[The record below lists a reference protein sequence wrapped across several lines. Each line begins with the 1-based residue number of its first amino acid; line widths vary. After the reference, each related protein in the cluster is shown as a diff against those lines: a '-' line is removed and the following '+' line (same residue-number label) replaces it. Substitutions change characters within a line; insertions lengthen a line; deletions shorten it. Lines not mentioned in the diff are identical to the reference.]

1 MSEDRLVGALRAS
14 LKETDRLREQN
25 KRLMDAGREPIAIIG
40 MACRFPGGVATP
52 EDLWRMLAAGED
64 GIGEFP
70 TDRGWDLERLYD
82 PTGERP
88 GATYVREGGFLY
100 DAGDFDADFFGISPR
115 DALLMDPQ
123 QRLLLET
130 AWEALER
137 AGVPPHSVK
146 GTPVGVFAGAMY
158 HNYPGSYGSSGP
170 LSGRLSYHL
179 GIEGP
184 AVTVDTA
191 CSSSLVTLHLA
202 AQALRQGE
210 CPLALAG
217 GVTVMSSPRTF
228 VEFSIDGNLSRDG
241 RCRPFAESADGTAW
255 SEGAGMLLLERL
267 SDARRNGHPV
277 LAVIRG
283 SAVNQDG
290 ATNGIAAPNG
300 PAQQRVIRQALENAR
315 LSAEQID
322 VVEAHGSSTELGDP
336 IEADALLA
344 TYGKDRP
351 EDQPQWLG
359 SVKSNLGHTQGAAG
373 VAGVMKMVLA
383 MRNDLLPKTLFV
395 DRPSRHIDWSEGAV
409 RLLTEPVDWK
419 ANGRPRRAG
428 VSSFGLSGT
437 NAHVILEEAPRSA
450 ALPDG
455 ADGAPDREV
464 VPAGPVPWILSGRSR
479 DALRAQAGRLAEY
492 LRDRPQDRPLD
503 VACALATTRSPLEHR
518 AVVTGTDRDELMRG
532 LRALAE
538 GEHAPNVE
546 LGLARGEST
555 TAFLFPGGGAQRLGM
570 GRELS
575 AVHPAFAAAYDEV
588 CAELDK
594 HLDRPLRAMIDGDAE
609 ALDRVGYAQAALF
622 AIEVALFRL
631 AESMGL
637 RADFL
642 AGHST
647 GELAAAHV
655 AGVLSLPDAARLVAA
670 RGRLMQGLPEGGAMV
685 GINATEDEVRPL
697 LTDGVGIAAV
707 NSPGSVVVSGET
719 DQVNAVAEVFAGRG
733 VRTKRIRVSHAAHS
747 PLMEPVLAEFREVAA
762 GLDFQQPRIP
772 VVSTVTGELA
782 TGDDLCSPDYWV
794 RHMRQTVRFRDAVE
808 GLRAEGATRF
818 VELGPGGVL
827 AAMAQECLA
836 DSSDSN
842 LLVVPLLRKDRPEEL
857 SCATAVAQLHVRGT
871 SPDWKTWFENRGA
884 RPVELPTY
892 AFQRERY
899 WLEASSAGG
908 DPSSLGLEPVSHP
921 LLGAATVL
929 ADSEGLLLS
938 GRLSLATHSWL
949 RDHAVGGAVLLPG
962 TAFVELAVHAGSR
975 IGSPGLRDLAL
986 HAPLVLPEQ
995 GAVRVQVLV
1004 GPADASGTHSVSV
1017 YSRVEEGGDGTP
1029 WTQHATGL
1037 LGRAGAVA
1045 PAALTV
1051 WPPAGAESLD
1061 TDGMYEEL
1069 AARGSGYGP
1078 MFQGLRAAWR
1088 SGDEIYAEVSLPEN
1102 ARATAEDFGLH
1113 PAVFDAA
1120 LHAIG
1125 LAATE
1130 DEGMALP
1137 YAWSGVEF
1145 FAAGA
1150 SAVRVR
1156 VRPAGGGP
1164 VGRNVALDIA
1174 DVTGQPVASVAALTL
1189 REIAEEQLAAA
1200 VRPVTGVAADALF
1213 GVEWTPAALPEP
1225 AEGLDVVDF
1234 ASLEGADASGPAPD
1248 VVVLRVAGG
1257 TDAEAARLA
1266 THRVLADVQ
1275 SWLRDERCRT
1285 SRLVVLTSGAVALP
1299 GEDVA
1304 DLGAA
1309 AVHGLI
1315 RSAQSEEPGRLLLID
1330 GDAELDA
1337 LDLLPRIVGLNE
1349 SSVAVRGGTALL
1361 PRLARA
1367 GRAEGTGDAAD
1378 RQADAYV
1385 LVTGGTGAL
1394 GRVVARHLAGA
1405 HGVRRLLLVSRR
1417 GPQAEGVAE
1426 LVAELAELGAETEV
1440 VACDL
1445 ADREA
1450 ARELLETRPVTAVV
1464 HSAGVLDDGVFA
1476 SLTPERLDNVLR
1488 PKADAAWNLHE
1499 LTKDTELTAF
1509 VLFSSAAGVLGAP
1522 GQANYA
1528 AANAFLD
1535 ALAQHRRAHGLPA
1548 QSLAW
1553 GQWAQSEGMAAA
1565 LSAPG
1570 AGTSAMRS
1578 GLPALS
1584 VAEGLE
1590 LLDAATAAQEA
1601 VLVPLK
1607 LDITALRATPDRV
1620 ADVLRGVVPSVRRAA
1635 STPEGSGGAVPGAL
1649 AQLPAG
1655 ERRAALLEVVLGSVM
1670 EVLGHSSTELID
1682 TDRAF
1687 RDFGFDSLTAV
1698 ELRNKL
1704 GGATGAQLASTVVFD
1719 YPTVAELAAHL
1730 HDTLFGRADADPD
1743 QPRTVTAAAD
1753 DDPIVIVSM
1762 ACRYPGDVNSP
1773 EELWQLVSEGRD
1785 ATSPLPTDRSW
1796 DLDYWHSLLA
1806 GAGTV
1811 PRGGFVGNA
1820 TDFDAAFFGIS
1831 PNEAIMMAP
1840 EQRMLLEI
1848 CWEALESA
1856 GINPL
1861 SLKESATGVFA
1872 GMMGGGGYDP
1882 GPLGELEQ
1890 YSQYIGT
1897 GWHGSM
1903 ISGRIAYSFGF
1914 EGPAVSV
1921 DTACSSSLVALHLAR
1936 QALRNGDC
1944 DLALAGGVTALSS
1957 LEPFAQY
1964 GGGIAADGRCKA
1976 YSASA
1981 DGVGWGE
1988 GVGMVV
1994 LERLSDAQRN
2004 GHPVLAFVR
2013 ATAVNSD
2020 GASNGP
2026 TAPNGPSQERVIRK
2040 ALDVAGL
2047 QPHEV
2052 DAVEGHGTGTTLG
2065 DPIEANA
2072 LLATYG
2078 QDRPEDRPLWLGSV
2092 KTNMGHTQAAAGVAG
2107 VIKMVQAMRH
2117 GEVPMSRFAD
2127 EPTPHVD
2134 WTTGNVRLLSETI
2147 PWPQNDRPRRVGVS
2161 SFGYSGTNA
2170 HAILEQGPGAEPEA
2184 APASGPEAGAGAE
2197 SGTEPAGVL
2206 PWLLTA
2212 RTAEALPAQAGRL
2225 LAHLAENPG
2234 LGADDIGYSLA
2245 LRQPQFAH
2253 RAAVVGDTREEQ
2265 LAALAALAAEE
2276 DSSRVV
2282 TGTAKSGAKIAF
2294 LFPGHGTQRPGM
2306 GRELYAAF
2314 PAFAQALDELCACF
2328 DSYLDRPLR
2337 DVMFSEPGSVN
2348 AQLLGQV
2355 AFGQA
2360 AQFTM
2365 AVSLARLLEFWK
2377 LRPDFLLGHSGG
2389 EIAAA
2394 HFAGV
2399 LTLQDAVKFTS
2410 NRSELIQDM
2419 PSGVMVGIEAEEAE
2433 VRPMLTEG
2441 TDIAAVNSPRSLVVS
2456 GDSEQVRVIAEH
2468 WKGMGRRT
2476 KVLPIA
2482 APGHSPLTE
2491 EFLDDLRDVAEELTF
2506 SEPRTKLVST
2516 VTGAL
2521 ADGETLADPD
2531 HWIANCRRGVR
2542 FMDGVRSLEAEG
2554 VTHYVD
2560 LGTEGALAA
2569 MASACLTEAVDGA
2582 VVVPVQRKGTPEVT
2596 AAGLASGQLYADG
2609 SGVEA
2614 PRLFAA
2620 RGARRVEL
2628 PPYTFR
2634 RRRYWPDVDMAAVR
2648 ASGGM
2653 GPTGMDVTDHPLLGA
2668 AVEVADSGELVL
2680 SGQISVD
2687 SQRWLA
2693 DHAYGDTVLFPG
2705 AGFAELAISAG
2716 DEAGCPRLD
2725 ELTIEAP
2732 LVLPGQGKVQVQL
2745 VVGPADGA
2753 GARAV
2758 TVHARPNRTSPGAGA
2773 APWTRHASGV
2783 LVPESAPEPAG
2794 LTEWPPPG
2802 AEPIDVEGLY
2812 EGFAESG
2819 FRYGPAFRGL
2829 RAAWRLGDEVFSEIR
2844 LGPETSQSAEQFG
2857 LHPAALDAALQTI
2870 ALSEGIEVESG
2881 MPYSWSGIDLYA
2893 TGATKLRVRV
2903 TPIRSDAASVL
2914 LTDQAGQPVASVE
2927 SLVLRPVPDIGA
2939 VVSAGHESL
2948 YGWDWVRLPAAA
2960 SGTAAGQRAQW
2971 AVLGTEPGPLAAG
2984 LGAAGFDV
2992 TAHTGLDGLCERRP
3006 TAGVVVFDCSSLPT
3020 AQGPD
3025 AVRAGVRDTLDLL
3038 TSWLG
3043 AEALAGSTLAVMTRG
3058 AVALPGEDVTDL
3070 VGAAVWGLVRSAQ
3083 AENPGRF
3090 VLVDTDGSGASHEA
3104 LPALL
3109 ASGEPQAVIRGGTV
3123 RGGRLVRPPADG
3135 GEPSG
3140 AFGPEGTTLV
3150 TGATGAVGRVLTR
3163 HLVTA
3168 HGVRRLLLLSRG
3180 GEAPELVEELTG
3192 LGAEVTLAA
3201 CDAADREALS
3211 AVLGTVPAEHPL
3223 TSVVHLAAVVDDG
3236 TLASLT
3242 EEKVT
3247 AALRPKV
3254 DAAWNLHELTADREL
3269 TAFVL
3274 FSSVAGLLGNMGQGN
3289 YAAANAFLD
3298 ALAAHRRAAGLPAQS
3313 LAWGLWA
3320 ATGSGSGSGATPD
3333 EAQLAQEGMAALS
3346 DAEGAELF
3354 DAAIA
3359 RQEPLLVPMRTGAT
3373 GTGTNGTEGVPHV
3386 FRSLV
3391 APVRRAASRTTVSDA
3406 DALRRRLTGLTPE
3419 QLDKALEELVL
3430 EHAGAL
3436 LGYGDNETIDPER
3449 HFLESGFDSLT
3460 AVELR
3465 NGLNSAT
3472 GLRLSATVAF
3482 DHQTPG
3488 GLARHMA
3495 AEIGAVP
3502 RNAGQADGAARTS
3515 GSAGEAGEQE
3525 SAPGTGESV
3534 PELFR
3539 AMVRAGQVQDGLGL
3553 LSWVARTRSQFT
3565 SSADIERSP
3574 VSVRMAEGD
3583 EAPHLVCLCTPA
3595 AMGGAYQ
3602 YAKLVSAFK
3611 GARTIT
3617 VLPMPGFGPGEQLP
3631 ASVPAV
3637 LDVLAA
3643 TVKDIAGDEPFALL
3657 GHSGGGLLAYATA
3670 GLLEEQG
3677 RPPVGVALL
3686 DTYVVEQS
3694 ADFQDFAA
3702 EVAVGA
3708 LTREISYG
3716 QLGNTT
3722 SLSAMAQ
3729 YVTLIPDIELKE
3741 LATPTLLVKAAE
3753 RFTVGDEA
3761 AEDGAAAGAGTAAAD
3776 AGAAAVDESSS
3787 EDWQTTWSLANTVTT
3802 VPGDHFSLIE
3812 QGAETTAA
3820 VVENWLGSLA

>member
-40 MACRFPGGVATP
+40 MACRFPGGVTTP
-52 EDLWRMLAAGED
+52 EDLWRLLAAGED
-64 GIGEFP
+64 GIGRFP

-100 DAGDFDADFFGISPR
+100 GAGDFDADFFGISPR

-217 GVTVMSSPRTF
+217 GVSVMSSPRTF
-228 VEFSIDGNLSRDG
+228 VEFSVDGNLSRDG

-277 LAVIRG
+277 LAVVRG

-290 ATNGIAAPNG
+290 ASNGIAAPNG

-315 LSAEQID
+315 LSANQID

-336 IEADALLA
+336 IEADALIA

-351 EDQPQWLG
+351 EDRPQWLG

-383 MRNDLLPKTLFV
+383 MRNELLPKTLYV
-395 DRPSRHIDWSEGAV
+395 DRPSRHIDWAEGAIK
-409 RLLTEPVDWK
+409 LLTDPVDWK
-419 ANGRPRRAG
+419 ANGSPRRAG

-437 NAHVILEEAPRSA
+437 NAHVILEEAPPGPAVPEDA
-450 ALPDG
+450 AG
-455 ADGAPDREV
+455 TPDREAA
-464 VPAGPVPWILSGRSR
+464 PAGPLPWMLSGRSR
-479 DALRAQAGRLAEY
+479 DALRAQAARLVEY

-503 VACALATTRSPLEHR
+503 VACALATTRSPLDHR
-518 AVVTGTDRDELMRG
+518 AVVTGTDRDELMSG
-532 LRALAE
+532 LRAVAD
-538 GEHAPNVE
+538 GEHAANVE
-546 LGLARGEST
+546 TGLARGEST

-570 GRELS
+570 GREL
-575 AVHPAFAAAYDEV
+575 AAAHPAFAAAYDEV

-594 HLDRPLRAMIDGDAE
+594 HLDRPLRPMIDGDAE
-609 ALDRVGYAQAALF
+609 ALDQVGYAQAALF

-631 AESMGL
+631 TESMGL

-655 AGVLSLPDAARLVAA
+655 SGILSLPDAARLVAA

-707 NSPGSVVVSGET
+707 NSPDSVVVSGEA
-719 DQVNAVAEVFAGRG
+719 DQAHAVAEHFAAKG

-747 PLMEPVLAEFREVAA
+747 PLMEPVLEEFRRVAA
-762 GLDFQQPRIP
+762 ELDFQQPRIP

-782 TGDDLCSPDYWV
+782 ADDDLRTPDYWV

-808 GLRAEGATRF
+808 GLRAEGVTRF

-827 AAMAQECLA
+827 AAMAQECLTGTP
-836 DSSDSN
+836 DGN
-842 LLVVPLLRKDRPEEL
+842 LLVVPLLRKGRSEEL
-857 SCATAVAQLHVRGT
+857 ACATALAQLHVRGT
-871 SPDWKTWFENRGA
+871 SPDWKRWFEDRGA

-892 AFQRERY
+892 AFQRQRY

-908 DPSSLGLEPVSHP
+908 DPATLGLEPADHP

-962 TAFVELAVHAGSR
+962 TAFVELAVHAGGR
-975 IGSPGLRDLAL
+975 IGAPALRDLVL
-986 HAPLVLPEQ
+986 HAPLVLPEH
-995 GAVRVQVLV
+995 GAVRVQVLA
-1004 GPADASGTHSVSV
+1004 GPADASGAHPLSV
-1017 YSRVEEGGDGTP
+1017 YSRTEEGGDGTP
-1029 WTQHATGL
+1029 WIQHASGTL
-1037 LGRAGAVA
+1037 ERAGAVA

-1051 WPPAGAESLD
+1051 WPPEGAETLD

-1088 SGDEIYAEVSLPEN
+1088 SGDEIYAEVGLPEN
-1102 ARATAEDFGLH
+1102 SRATAEDYGLH

-1130 DEGMALP
+1130 DQGMALP
-1137 YAWSGVEF
+1137 YAWSGVEL
-1145 FAAGA
+1145 FATGA
-1150 SAVRVR
+1150 SVVRVR
-1156 VRPAGGGP
+1156 VRPARGDAP
-1164 VGRNVALDIA
+1164 GRSVALDIA
-1174 DVTGQPVASVAALTL
+1174 DVTGQPVASVTALTL

-1200 VRPVTGVAADALF
+1200 VRPTTGTAGDALF
-1213 GVEWTPAALPEP
+1213 GIEWTPAALPEP
-1225 AEGLDVVDF
+1225 AEALNIVDF
-1234 ASLEGADASGPAPD
+1234 ASLAGADASTPAPD
-1248 VVVLRVAGG
+1248 VVVLRVTGG
-1257 TDAEAARLA
+1257 SGADAARRA

-1275 SWLRDERCRT
+1275 TWLRDERFRA
-1285 SRLVVLTSGAVALP
+1285 SRLVVLTGGAVALP
-1299 GEDVA
+1299 GEDVS

-1315 RSAQSEEPGRLLLID
+1315 RSAQSEEPGRLLLVD
-1330 GDAELDA
+1330 GDAEPDA

-1367 GRAEGTGDAAD
+1367 DRGGDTEAAASWP
-1378 RQADAYV
+1378 ADSHV

-1394 GRVVARHLAGA
+1394 GRVVARHLAEA
-1405 HGVRRLLLVSRR
+1405 HGVRRLLLVSRS
-1417 GPQAEGVAE
+1417 GPQADGAAE
-1426 LVAELAELGAETEV
+1426 LVAGLAELGAEAEV

-1450 ARELLETRPVTAVV
+1450 ARELLAAHPVTAVV

-1476 SLTPERLDNVLR
+1476 SLTPERVDNVLR

-1499 LTKDTELTAF
+1499 LTRETELTAF

-1535 ALAQHRRAHGLPA
+1535 ALAHHRRAHNLPA

-1553 GQWAQSEGMAAA
+1553 GQWAQSEGMAAV
-1565 LSAPG
+1565 LSEPG
-1570 AGTSAMRS
+1570 AATSALRT

-1590 LLDAATAAQEA
+1590 LLDAATAAPGA

-1607 LDITALRATPDRV
+1607 LDIAALRERPDRV

-1635 STPEGSGGAVPGAL
+1635 SAPQAADGAVPGAL
-1649 AQLPAG
+1649 AQLPPG

-1730 HDTLFGRADADPD
+1730 HDTLFGRAEADPD
-1743 QPRTVTAAAD
+1743 GPRTQATAVD

-1762 ACRYPGDVNSP
+1762 ACRYPGNVNTP
-1773 EELWQLVSEGRD
+1773 EDLWQLVAEGRD

-1806 GAGTV
+1806 EAGTV
-1811 PRGGFVGNA
+1811 PRGGFVENA

-1840 EQRMLLEI
+1840 EQRMLMEI

-1903 ISGRIAYSFGF
+1903 ISGRIAYAFGF
-1914 EGPAVSV
+1914 EGPAISV

-1964 GGGIAADGRCKA
+1964 GGGIASDGRCKA

-2004 GHPVLAFVR
+2004 GHPVLAYVR
-2013 ATAVNSD
+2013 GTAVNSD

-2040 ALDVAGL
+2040 ALDTAGL
-2047 QPHEV
+2047 RPHEV

-2078 QDRPEDRPLWLGSV
+2078 QDRPDDRPLWLGSV

-2107 VIKMVQAMRH
+2107 VIKMVQAMLH

-2134 WTTGNVRLLSETI
+2134 WTTGNVKLLTETI
-2147 PWPQNDRPRRVGVS
+2147 PWPRTDRPRRAGVS

-2170 HAILEQGPGAEPEA
+2170 HAILEQGPGLRPEPETAPVPTPGEA
-2184 APASGPEAGAGAE
+2184 A
-2197 SGTEPAGVL
+2197 GTEPGTAPEGVL

-2225 LAHLAENPG
+2225 LEHLAENPG
-2234 LGADDIGYSLA
+2234 PGADDIGYSLA
-2245 LRQPQFAH
+2245 LRQPQFPY

-2265 LAALAALAAEE
+2265 LAALAALAADE
-2276 DSSRVV
+2276 DSPRVV
-2282 TGTAKSGAKIAF
+2282 TGTAKAGAKIAF

-2314 PAFAQALDELCACF
+2314 PAFAQALDEVCASF
-2328 DSYLDRPLR
+2328 DPYLDRPLR

-2360 AQFTM
+2360 AQFAM

-2377 LRPDFLLGHSGG
+2377 LRPDYLLGHSGG

-2399 LTLQDAVKFTS
+2399 LTLHDAVKFTS
-2410 NRSELIQDM
+2410 NRTELIQDM
-2419 PSGVMVGIEAEEAE
+2419 PSGVMIGIEATEDE
-2433 VRPMLTEG
+2433 VRPTLTDG
-2441 TDIAAVNSPRSLVVS
+2441 TDIAAVNGPRSLVVS
-2456 GDSEQVRVIAEH
+2456 GEADEVRAVAEH
-2468 WKGMGRRT
+2468 WKGLGRRT
-2476 KVLPIA
+2476 KVLPIG

-2491 EFLDDLRDVAEELTF
+2491 TFLDDLRDVAEELTF
-2506 SEPRTKLVST
+2506 SAPRTKIVST

-2521 ADGETLADPD
+2521 TDGDALADPD
-2531 HWIANCRRGVR
+2531 HWVSNCRRAVR

-2569 MASACLTEAVDGA
+2569 MASGCLTDAVDGA

-2609 SGVEA
+2609 AGVEPA
-2614 PRLFAA
+2614 RIFAA
-2620 RGARRVEL
+2620 RGAAQVEL

-2648 ASGGM
+2648 ASGGA
-2653 GPTGMDVTDHPLLGA
+2653 PTGMEATDHPLLGA
-2668 AVEVADSGELVL
+2668 AVEVAESGELIL

-2693 DHAYGDTVLFPG
+2693 DHAFGDTILFPG

-2732 LVLPGQGKVQVQL
+2732 LVLPRQGKVQVQL
-2745 VVGPADGA
+2745 VVGPADAA
-2753 GARAV
+2753 GARPV
-2758 TVHARPNRTSPGAGA
+2758 TVHARPGRTTPGAGA

-2783 LVPESAPEPAG
+2783 LVPTGAPEPAG
-2794 LTEWPPPG
+2794 LAEWPPPG
-2802 AEPIDVEGLY
+2802 AEPLDVEELY
-2812 EGFAESG
+2812 DGFAESG

-2829 RAAWRLGDEVFSEIR
+2829 RAAWRRGDEVFSEVR
-2844 LGPETSQSAEQFG
+2844 LGPETGQSTERFG

-2903 TPIRSDAASVL
+2903 TPVRPDAAAVL
-2914 LTDQAGQPVASVE
+2914 LTDQAGQPVAAVE
-2927 SLVLRPVPDIGA
+2927 TLVLRPVPDIGA
-2939 VVSAGHESL
+2939 VVATGHESL
-2948 YGWDWVRLPAAA
+2948 YGWDWVRLPAATR
-2960 SGTAAGQRAQW
+2960 GPDAGRPVPL
-2971 AVLGTEPGPLAAG
+2971 AVLGSDPGGLAAA
-2984 LGAAGFDV
+2984 LGDAGFDV
-2992 TAHTGLDGLCERRP
+2992 TAHTGPETLG
-3006 TAGVVVFDCSSLPT
+3006 AGPVPPVVVLDRSASPT
-3020 AQGPD
+3020 AQGPE
-3025 AVRAGVRDTLDLL
+3025 AVHTGVRDTLELL
-3038 TSWLG
+3038 TAWLD
-3043 AEALAGSTLAVMTRG
+3043 AKALADTTLAVLTRG

-3070 VGAAVWGLVRSAQ
+3070 VGAAVWGLLRSAQ

-3090 VLVDTDGSGASHEA
+3090 VLVDTDGSAASHEA
-3104 LPALL
+3104 LHALL
-3109 ASGEPQAVIRGGTV
+3109 ASGEPQAVVREGTV
-3123 RGGRLVRPPADG
+3123 HGGRLVRPPAHG
-3135 GEPSG
+3135 GKPG
-3140 AFGPEGTTLV
+3140 GTFDPEGTTLV

-3168 HGVRRLLLLSRG
+3168 RGVRHLLLLSRG

-3192 LGAEVTLAA
+3192 LGADVTLVA
-3201 CDAADREALS
+3201 CDAADRDALS
-3211 AVLGTVPAEHPL
+3211 AVLSAVPAEHPL
-3223 TSVVHLAAVVDDG
+3223 TAVVHLAAVVDDG
-3236 TLASLT
+3236 TLTSLT
-3242 EEKVT
+3242 EEKLT

-3254 DAAWNLHELTADREL
+3254 DAAWNLHELTAGREL

-3274 FSSVAGLLGNMGQGN
+3274 FSSVAGLLGNMGQAN
-3289 YAAANAFLD
+3289 YAAANAYLD

-3320 ATGSGSGSGATPD
+3320 ATGSGGSGATPD

-3354 DAAIA
+3354 DAALA
-3359 RQEPLLVPMRTGAT
+3359 RQEALLVPMKAGGRGA
-3373 GTGTNGTEGVPHV
+3373 GTGGTDGVPHV

-3391 APVRRAASRTTVSDA
+3391 APVRRAASRTTVSDT
-3406 DALRRRLTGLTPE
+3406 DALRRRLAGLTAE
-3419 QLDKALEELVL
+3419 QLDKAMEELVL

-3465 NGLNSAT
+3465 NGLNAAT

-3502 RNAGQADGAARTS
+3502 RTAGPADPSVREP
-3515 GSAGEAGEQE
+3515 GSAEAGGERE
-3525 SAPGTGESV
+3525 AAPGTGDSV

-3539 AMVRAGQVQDGLGL
+3539 AMVRAGQVQEGLGL
-3553 LSWVARTRSQFT
+3553 LSWVVKSRSQFT
-3565 SSADIERSP
+3565 SSADLERPP
-3574 VSVRMAEGD
+3574 VSVRMADGD

-3602 YAKLVSAFK
+3602 YAKLISAFK
-3611 GARTIT
+3611 GARTVT

-3631 ASVPAV
+3631 ASVPAA

-3643 TVKDIAGDEPFALL
+3643 TVKDIVGDAPFALL

-3686 DTYVVEQS
+3686 DTYVVEQT
-3694 ADFQDFAA
+3694 AGFQDFAA

-3716 QLGNTT
+3716 QLGNAT

-3741 LATPTLLVKAAE
+3741 LTTPTLLVKASE
-3753 RFTVGDEA
+3753 RFATGEEETAGATAAHDGPETGGDEA
-3761 AEDGAAAGAGTAAAD
+3761 AAD
-3776 AGAAAVDESSS
+3776 
-3787 EDWQTTWSLANTVTT
+3787 DWQTTWSLATRVET

-3820 VVENWLGSLA
+3820 VVENWLGTLA